1 MINNIK
7 NHNGNIIP
15 NLKVQ
20 NDVITS
26 YETDVA
32 IIDHKSKTIKAHK
45 WYSQTTTRHIKAVAE
60 LYQGYA
66 IVVVDTKDKSGW
78 GK

>member
-1 MINNIK
+1 MIDNIK

-20 NDVITS
+20 NDTIVS
-26 YETDVA
+26 YDTEVA
-32 IIDHKSKTIKAHK
+32 IIDHKSRTIKAHK

-60 LYQGYA
+60 LYNGYA
-66 IVVVDTKDKSGW
+66 IVVVNKKDKSGW
-78 GK
+78 RK